1 MKDRLVIGTRKSA
14 LALWQSGFIKSALE
28 LSFPGLKVE
37 LRHIVTSGDKTQES
51 NLALPTIGGKGL
63 FTAELEEAL
72 VRNEIDL
79 AVHSLKD
86 LPTELPV
93 EFVIGAIP
101 RRGSAADA
109 FISRIGRTL
118 EQLPAGSV
126 IGTSSLRRS
135 AQILRARP
143 DLKTAHIRGNV
154 DTRLRKLRAEGG
166 EFDAIVLAEA
176 GLQRLGLE
184 GEITQILSDEI
195 MLPAPGQGAL
205 AVECLAA
212 NSELHAML
220 AVLHDQD
227 TAAEVAAERSFLR
240 ALGAGCNTPVAARAL
255 VNREELSAVIVFR
268 GRCLSPDGRTV
279 IEVSTEGALDQAEEI
294 GLGMAEGA
302 RAQGFSTADCRDP
315 LL

>member
-28 LSFPGLKVE
+28 AAFPSMTVE
-37 LRHIVTSGDKTQES
+37 LRHIVTSGDRTQES
-51 NLALPTIGGKGL
+51 NIALPAIGGKGL

-72 VRNEIDL
+72 VKREIDL

-86 LPTELPV
+86 LPTELPA

-101 RRGSAADA
+101 ARGSAADA
-109 FISRIGRTL
+109 FMSRSGKTL
-118 EQLPAGSV
+118 AQLPAGAV
-126 IGTSSLRRS
+126 VGTSSLRRS
-135 AQILRARP
+135 SQILRARP
-143 DLKTAHIRGNV
+143 DLATAHIRGNV

-184 GEITQILSDEI
+184 GEITEILSDDI

-205 AVECLAA
+205 AVECRA
-212 NSELHAML
+212 SDRELHEML
-220 AVLHDQD
+220 SLLHEPK

-240 ALGAGCNTPVAARAL
+240 ALDAGCNTPVAARAI
-255 VNREELSAVIVFR
+255 VTSSARLHFR
-268 GRCLSPDGRTV
+268 GRCVSPDGKTAF
-279 IEVSTEGALDQAEEI
+279 EVETEGLSSEAEKI
-294 GLGMAEGA
+294 GQSMAQEA
-302 RAQGFSTADCRDP
+302 RQNGFVVAR
-315 LL
+315 